1 VFARSVTDKA
11 GRSENAILVL
21 VLSISA
27 VRFFFSF
34 NLPLLFLPML
44 VHDDGLY
51 MRVATN
57 LASGHWLGKFDQF
70 TLMKGPGYPMFLALT
85 GLSGLPVS
93 ATHALFEI
101 LALLITGWAVWRLT
115 LSRLVGVLVF
125 IVLAFYP
132 AGFIDELQ
140 RVFRDQVYWAQTLVI
155 LSLFSVL
162 LLNPPRTRASQLGLA
177 SVAGLVLGWAWLTRE
192 EGIWLLPGLT
202 LLAFGAV
209 FINRAEGGR
218 SIALARNIA
227 VVVATFLA
235 FNGAFIASNR
245 IAYGSYVGVDF
256 KQRDF
261 TAAVDA
267 LQSVDTGSV
276 TPFVPVPA
284 AARSEVAKI
293 SPTFQPLAAVLAP
306 GTPLSEGWG
315 IGCRLFQQ
323 GCGDIA
329 AGWFVWALRDA
340 AAVNGY
346 YQSPRIAAQ
355 KFGQIAADITAAC
368 ADGKL
373 RCRRTWI
380 SFMPAMTETQWLSL
394 PRSLLA
400 VAEKV
405 AFVDPPVAFAMQS
418 PGNIGRAAFE
428 RYWRF
433 LNYPLVTEQV
443 GDQSTSS
450 AVLMAIRMR
459 AFLARLFGIA
469 APLVVSVGFLAMLAA
484 IWRISTG
491 KTQQTSRRIL
501 VVALAAWTLVVTRI
515 GLIALMDAS
524 TGPVV
529 NFPYTAPANYLALL
543 AAILSIAALFR
554 SGDYAHL
561 VSWRYCDNARE
572 LGRAAGSEPSMSD
585 AVNETDEQAQQN
597 GPLDSIVHFAA
608 KACIVALVTS
618 ACAIFV
624 GSWVIRSLEDSVA
637 RTISAQLAKMADI
650 PIGSAR
656 FWEKLEHELDS
667 AADPSSDLL
676 PEKKQKLLNDVRV
689 IVARWRPFIDAAK
702 NEVQNPASAK

>member
-11 GRSENAILVL
+11 DRSANAILVL
-21 VLSISA
+21 VLSIST
-27 VRFFFSF
+27 VRFFFSLD
-34 NLPLLFLPML
+34 LPLLFLPTAE
-44 VHDDGLY
+44 HDDGLF

-93 ATHALFEI
+93 ASHALFEI
-101 LALLITGWAVWRLT
+101 LALLITGWAVWRVT
-115 LSRLVGVLVF
+115 HSRLVGVLVF
-125 IVLAFYP
+125 VVLAFYP

-162 LLNPPRTRASQLGLA
+162 LLSPPRTRASQLGLA
-177 SVAGLVLGWAWLTRE
+177 GVAGLVLGWAWLTRE
-192 EGIWLLPGLT
+192 EGVWLLPGLT
-202 LLAFGAV
+202 LLALGAA
-209 FINRAEGGR
+209 FLNRAERDR
-218 SIALARNIA
+218 SIALVRNIA
-227 VVVATFLA
+227 VAVAAFLA
-235 FNGAFIASNR
+235 INAAFIAGNR

-267 LQSVDTGSV
+267 LQSVDIGFV
-276 TPFVPVPA
+276 TSFVPVPA
-284 AARSEVAKI
+284 AARAEIAQI
-293 SPTFQPLAAVLAP
+293 SPTFQPLAAALAP

-315 IGCRLFQQ
+315 FGCRLLQQ

-340 AAVNGY
+340 AAVSGY

-394 PRSLLA
+394 PRSFLA
-400 VAEKV
+400 AAEKV

-418 PGNIGRAAFE
+418 PGKIGRAAFE

-433 LNYPLVTEQV
+433 LNFPLVMDQV
-443 GDQSTSS
+443 GSQPTSS
-450 AVLMAIRMR
+450 AVLTAIRAR
-459 AFLARLFGIA
+459 AFLARLYGIA
-469 APLVVSVGFLAMLAA
+469 APLLVSVGCLAMLAA
-484 IWRISTG
+484 ILRISTG
-491 KTQQTSRRIL
+491 KTQHTSRQIL

-515 GLIALMDAS
+515 GLIALLDAS
-524 TGPVV
+524 TGPAV
-529 NFPYTAPANYLALL
+529 NFAYAAPANYLALL

-554 SGDYAHL
+554 SGDYAHS
-561 VSWRYCDNARE
+561 VGWRYCDNARE
-572 LGRAAGSEPSMSD
+572 LGRAAGSERSMSD
-585 AVNETDEQAQQN
+585 AVKETAEQARQD
-597 GPLDSIVHFAA
+597 GPLDSIAHFAA
-608 KACIVALVTS
+608 KTCIVALVISFCT
-618 ACAIFV
+618 IFV
-624 GSWVIRSLEDSVA
+624 ANWLIRSLEDSTD
-637 RTISAQLAKMADI
+637 RTISAQLAKMAEI
-650 PIGSAR
+650 PIGGAR
-656 FWEKLEHELDS
+656 FWEKIERALDS
-667 AADPSSDLL
+667 AADPSSDLP

-689 IVARWRPFIDAAK
+689 IAARWRPFIDAAQ
-702 NEVQNPASAK
+702 NEMQNPVGAK